1 MLTFYRRKRAVNI
14 SFFAHADCVSNFR
27 YKTEILV
34 GGSFNNEPDLFCP
47 ASERASFMDAFLIA
61 GKSDRN

>member
-1 MLTFYRRKRAVNI
+1 M
-14 SFFAHADCVSNFR
+14 DCVSNLR

-34 GGSFNNEPDLFCP
+34 GGNFNTDPDLFCP

-61 GKSDRN
+61 GKK